1 MSIRG
6 VKKAV
11 VRAPHVLIGNK
22 SPEDLT
28 IIEWTKAINEAE
40 KGLDEIITNAKAFR
54 DSWISILSAQVAISR
69 HFNTLYEPI
78 PEDDPCKPV
87 QETPKI
93 TMAAVIKYKE
103 VLVEVQNAVL
113 PMLDSI
119 DRMVVQRCGTMNG
132 YIDTIKKA
140 LKKREHKKIDYD
152 RHTNSVE
159 KLQKKSTLNEKDQN
173 SLERSQKELDKA
185 TEDFRVHDQYIKDT
199 LPKVIIQLSEFV
211 APLSTLLFEVQFGVI
226 EVTKE
231 FLYPFAQ
238 AQGLLEL
245 DKIVE
250 DWSTQFIPI
259 QHRCEEGL
267 TTVRNGKAV
276 KQPMKLPEST
286 PIDQKIKR
294 VLTVNKKS
302 SRPKGTTKDGVYKTF
317 TEVNRSP
324 TLMSS
329 VSSEAGS
336 EAGSETGRSTPAS
349 PGISVPVLYNSKRP
363 FSYAASATSSTI
375 SEPLPRYQTFSS
387 SPGSVVAGTP
397 LSSSVSQNGSHE
409 EIHEE
414 TPTGSNGL
422 DGEKEVKPGY
432 ETMTAAYTFVGM
444 QDTDLSFNVGDK
456 IMVYKKDDDDWW
468 EGETMDG
475 RRGEFPGN
483 YVK

>member
-6 VKKAV
+6 MKKAV

-40 KGLDEIITNAKAFR
+40 DGLEEIIKNAKAFR
-54 DSWISILSAQVAISR
+54 DSWISILSAQVGISR
-69 HFNTLYEPI
+69 HFITLYEPI
-78 PEDDPCKPV
+78 PEEDPCKPV

-119 DRMVVQRCGTMNG
+119 DRMVVQRCATMKG

-140 LKKREHKKIDYD
+140 LRKREHKKIDFD
-152 RHTNSVE
+152 RHTNTVE
-159 KLQKKSTLNEKDQN
+159 KLQKKSTLSEKDQ
-173 SLERSQKELDKA
+173 SHLDRSQKELDKA

-199 LPKVIIQLSEFV
+199 LPKVIVQLSEFV

-226 EVTKE
+226 EITKE

-238 AQGLLEL
+238 AQGLLGL
-245 DKIVE
+245 DKIVD

-267 TTVRNGKAV
+267 KTVRNGKAV
-276 KQPMKLPEST
+276 KQPMALPEST
-286 PIDQKIKR
+286 PIDQKIMR
-294 VLTVNKKS
+294 ALTVNKKS
-302 SRPKGTTKDGVYKTF
+302 SRPKGTTKDGVYKNF
-317 TEVNRSP
+317 TDVNRSP

-329 VSSEAGS
+329 VSSENGS
-336 EAGSETGRSTPAS
+336 EVGSETGRSTPAS
-349 PGISVPVLYNSKRP
+349 PRIASPAAYAPKRT
-363 FSYAASATSSTI
+363 FSYAGSTTSSMI
-375 SEPLPRYQTFSS
+375 SEPLPRYQT
-387 SPGSVVAGTP
+387 PASVVAGTP
-397 LSSSVSQNGSHE
+397 LSSSISPDGSHE
-409 EIHEE
+409 EMQEE
-414 TPTGSNGL
+414 TLTDIKAS
-422 DGEKEVKPGY
+422 DDEKGASRAHEV
-432 ETMTAAYTFVGM
+432 MTAAYTFVGM
-444 QDTDLSFNVGDK
+444 QDTDLSFSVGDK
-456 IMVYKKDDDDWW
+456 VIVYKKDDDDWW

>member
-6 VKKAV
+6 MKKAV

-28 IIEWTKAINEAE
+28 VIEWTKAINEAE
-40 KGLDEIITNAKAFR
+40 DGLEEIIKNAKSFR

-69 HFNTLYEPI
+69 HFGTLYEPI
-78 PEDDPCKPV
+78 PEEDPCKPV
-87 QETPKI
+87 QETPTI

-119 DRMVVQRCGTMNG
+119 DRMVVQRCVTMKG

-152 RHTNSVE
+152 RHTNAVE
-159 KLQKKSTLNEKDQN
+159 KLQKKSTLNDKDASN
-173 SLERSQKELDKA
+173 LERIQKDLDKA

-199 LPKVIIQLSEFV
+199 LPKVIVQLSEFV

-226 EVTKE
+226 EITKE

-238 AQGLLEL
+238 AQGLLDL
-245 DKIVE
+245 DKIVD
-250 DWSTQFIPI
+250 DWSIQFIPI

-267 TTVRNGKAV
+267 KTVRNGKAV

-294 VLTVNKKS
+294 ALTVNKKS

-324 TLMSS
+324 TLMSG
-329 VSSEAGS
+329 VSSEVGS
-336 EAGSETGRSTPAS
+336 DAGSETGRSTPAS
-349 PGISVPVLYNSKRP
+349 PIISSAGAFNSKRT
-363 FSYAASATSSTI
+363 FSYAGSTTSSMF
-375 SEPLPRYQTFSS
+375 SDPLPRYQAISP

-397 LSSSVSQNGSHE
+397 LSSSVSQNGFHE
-409 EIHEE
+409 EMQEE
-414 TPTGSNGL
+414 TLTDIKASEN
-422 DGEKEVKPGY
+422 EKGDSPGY
-432 ETMTAAYTFVGM
+432 EVMTAAYTFVGM

-468 EGETMDG
+468 EGETPDG